1 MFTIQAVIKNFC
13 LLSADKGHFLY
24 VYLIKDYKQV
34 NLKQIRNIAIIAHV
48 DHGKTTLIDQLL
60 QQSNIFRQN
69 QVVQEQ
75 FLDSNDL
82 ERERGITILS
92 KNISIPFKDVKIN
105 LIDTPGHSDFGGE
118 VERVLKMAD
127 GVLLLVDSFEGPM
140 PQTRFVLEK
149 ALHLNLKPIIVINK
163 IDRADNRPEEVLDEI
178 YDLFIDLD
186 ANEDQLDFP
195 IIYASGR
202 DGWGIKE
209 LSDERKDLTPLLDS
223 IIENIPQPVFDD
235 GPLQLQ
241 VTTLDYNDYVG
252 RIGIGRIFRGT
263 LKKGNPLSIIK
274 RNGEIKKASLKQLF
288 IFEGI
293 ERKEVEEV
301 SSGDICALVGVE
313 DIDIGDTIADS
324 ENPEPLPIIPIDEP
338 TISMNFTVNT
348 SPFYGKEGK
357 YVTSRHLYERL
368 QKELQQNVAL
378 QVQDTGS
385 PDTFKV
391 SGRGILHLSIL
402 IENMRREGYE
412 LAIGAPKVIY
422 KEIDGKKAE
431 PIEILV
437 VDVPSESA
445 GKVIELVGQ
454 KKGEMVNME
463 QKGSLTKLEFHIPSR
478 GLMGLRNRVLNA
490 TGGEGIMHHR
500 FYQYE
505 FFKGSITQRQ
515 AGVLI
520 SMHEGQATAYAIN
533 SLQDRGKFFIEP
545 GDVVYRGQIV
555 GEYNK
560 DNDIEVHV
568 QRGKKL
574 TNMRAAGA
582 DKAAKIAPSVK
593 FTLEECLE
601 YIKDDELVEVTPKS
615 IRMRKLYLDPNERK
629 RFNNRKL

>member
-1 MFTIQAVIKNFC
+1 MKEV
-13 LLSADKGHFLY
+13 
-24 VYLIKDYKQV
+24 
-34 NLKQIRNIAIIAHV
+34 RNIAIIAHV

-60 QQSNIFRQN
+60 KQSNIFRENQIVQN
-69 QVVQEQ
+69 Q

-82 ERERGITILS
+82 ERERGITITS
-92 KNISIPFKDVKIN
+92 KNISIPYKDIKIN

-118 VERVLKMAD
+118 VERVLKLAD

-149 ALHLNLKPIIVINK
+149 ALHLHLKPIIVINK
-163 IDRADNRPEEVLDEI
+163 IDRPDNRPEEVLDEI
-178 YDLFIDLD
+178 YDLFIDLGAD
-186 ANEDQLDFP
+186 EDQLDFP
-195 IIYASGR
+195 VAYASGKN
-202 DGWGIKE
+202 GWAVTN
-209 LSDERKDLTPLLDS
+209 LDDERKDLIPLLDL
-223 IIENIPQPVFDD
+223 IIENIPQPILKE
-235 GPLQLQ
+235 GPSQMQ

-252 RIGIGRIFRGT
+252 RIGIGRVFRGT
-263 LKKGNPLSIIK
+263 LSKKTPLSIIK
-274 RNGEIKKASLKQLF
+274 RDGSVNNITVKQLF
-288 IFEGI
+288 VFEGL
-293 ERKEVEEV
+293 ERIEVEEV
-301 SSGDICALVGVE
+301 KTGDICAIVGAE

-324 ENPEPLPIIPIDEP
+324 ENPEPMPIIAIDEP

-348 SPFYGKEGK
+348 SPFYGQEGK
-357 YVTSRHLYERL
+357 YVTSRHLHDRL

-378 QVQDTGS
+378 KVEDTGS

-402 IENMRREGYE
+402 IETMRREGYE

-431 PIEILV
+431 PIETLV

-445 GKVIELVGQ
+445 GKVIEIVGK
-454 KKGEMVNME
+454 KKGEMVKME

-478 GLMGLRNRVLNA
+478 GLMGLRNRILTA
-490 TGGEGIMHHR
+490 TAGEGIMHHR

-520 SMHEGQATAYAIN
+520 SMHTGAATAYALD

-545 GDVVYRGQIV
+545 GDVVYQGQIV

-574 TNMRAAGA
+574 TNMRASGS
-582 DKAAKIAPSVK
+582 DKAAKIAPAIK
-593 FTLEECLE
+593 FTLEESLE

-615 IRMRKLYLDPNERK
+615 IRMRKLYLDPTERRRQNK
-629 RFNNRKL
+629 KVVS